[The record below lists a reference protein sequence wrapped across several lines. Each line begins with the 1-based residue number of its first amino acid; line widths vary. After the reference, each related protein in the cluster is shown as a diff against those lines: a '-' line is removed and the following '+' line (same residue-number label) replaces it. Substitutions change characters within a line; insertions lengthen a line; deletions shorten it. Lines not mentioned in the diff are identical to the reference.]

1 MRFLMFFLKA
11 FQRAR
16 ERGDA
21 RFARLVRAEKHQPY
35 ERRLFLET
43 RETHEDG
50 VRHGARDVVDV
61 LLRQRLVVQE
71 KREVERGIAARVL
84 ANARSR
90 VAATRRQAAPRPAP
104 GTRRNVH
111 GPGMTIS
118 RRRRGGPGG
127 DARYFV
133 TADHHTFL
141 RAPSRFV

>member
-1 MRFLMFFLKA
+1 MMFFLKA

-71 KREVERGIAARVL
+71 KREVEALVGGAFGRLGQRVGD
-84 ANARSR
+84 
-90 VAATRRQAAPRPAP
+90 AATRR
-104 GTRRNVH
+104 
-111 GPGMTIS
+111 
-118 RRRRGGPGG
+118 
-127 DARYFV
+127 
-133 TADHHTFL
+133 
-141 RAPSRFV
+141 